1 MASGRPASQEAR
13 LMDERFSGFGA
24 FILYTITGG
33 VMLFILA
40 PLLLV
45 MAVSVSDSYF
55 VTFPPQGFT
64 LKWYAKVLQDRDFL
78 EAMRLSILL
87 ALGTTAGSLLFGV
100 PAAFALV
107 RGKFFGLGAIKG
119 FLLSPLIFP
128 ALVTGLALLQVL
140 TKLGSQDARLNLL
153 IGHVV
158 VTSPYV
164 IRTVVTSLQL
174 VDENLEDAARTLG
187 ANRLTTFWRVTLP
200 QIASGVAAGGLFAFM
215 VSFDNYPVT
224 MWLANSEY
232 SPVPLVLMRQ
242 LVNVF
247 DPSVPAMSTI
257 IILMAMVGVLLLEK
271 LVGLRRALAA

>member
-1 MASGRPASQEAR
+1 MT
-13 LMDERFSGFGA
+13 DERFSGLGA
-24 FILYTITGG
+24 YILYAIT
-33 VMLFILA
+33 VAMMIFILA

-78 EAMRLSILL
+78 EAMRFSILL
-87 ALGTTAGSLLFGV
+87 ALGTTVGSLLLGV

-107 RGKFFGLGAIKG
+107 RGNFVGLAVIKG

-140 TKLGSQDARLNLL
+140 SKRGSQDARLNLL
-153 IGHVV
+153 IGHIV

-187 ANRLTTFWRVTLP
+187 ANRLRTFWRVTLA

-224 MWLANSEY
+224 MWLGDPPNTPPALRLLRAHGQ
-232 SPVPLVLMRQ
+232 PPLT
-242 LVNVF
+242 
-247 DPSVPAMSTI
+247 PP
-257 IILMAMVGVLLLEK
+257 
-271 LVGLRRALAA
+271 

>member
-1 MASGRPASQEAR
+1 MN
-13 LMDERFSGFGA
+13 ERFSGFGA
-24 FILYTITGG
+24 WILYAITIA
-33 VMLFILA
+33 MMIFIMA

-45 MAVSVSDSYF
+45 MAVSVCDSYF

-64 LKWYAKVLQDRDFL
+64 LKWYAKVLQDRDFID
-78 EAMRLSILL
+78 AMRLSILL
-87 ALGTTAGSLLFGV
+87 ALGTTVGSLLFGV

-107 RGKFFGLGAIKG
+107 RGNFRGVAAIKG

-128 ALVTGLALLQVL
+128 ALVTGLALLQIFS
-140 TKLGSQDARLNLL
+140 KLGSQDARLNLL
-153 IGHVV
+153 IGHIV

-187 ANRLTTFWRVTLP
+187 AGRLRTFWRVTLP
-200 QIASGVAAGGLFAFM
+200 QI
-215 VSFDNYPVT
+215 
-224 MWLANSEY
+224 
-232 SPVPLVLMRQ
+232 LMRQ

>member
-1 MASGRPASQEAR
+1 
-13 LMDERFSGFGA
+13 MDERFSGFGA
-24 FILYTITGG
+24 FILYTITAG
-33 VMLFILA
+33 MMIFILA

-45 MAVSVSDSYF
+45 MAVSVSDTYF

-87 ALGTTAGSLLFGV
+87 ALGTTVGSLLLGV

-107 RGKFFGLGAIKG
+107 RGNFFGLAAIKG
-119 FLLSPLIFP
+119 FLSPLIFP
-128 ALVTGLALLQVL
+128 ALVTGLALLQIL
-140 TKLGSQDARLNLL
+140 TKLGSQDARFNLL
-153 IGHVV
+153 IGHIV

-187 ANRLTTFWRVTLP
+187 ASRLLTFWRVTLP

>member
-1 MASGRPASQEAR
+1 MTN
-13 LMDERFSGFGA
+13 ERFHGFGA
-24 FILYTITGG
+24 FVLYAITAA
-33 VMLFILA
+33 MMIFILS
-40 PLLLV
+40 PLVLV
-45 MAVSVSDSYF
+45 MAVSVSDTYF

-78 EAMRLSILL
+78 DAMQLSTLL
-87 ALGTTAGSLLFGV
+87 ALGATAGSLVLGV

-107 RGKFFGLGAIKG
+107 RGNLYGASAIKG

-140 TKLGSQDARLNLL
+140 SKLGSDDARLNLL

-158 VTSPYV
+158 VTTPYV
-164 IRTVVTSLQL
+164 IRTVITSLQL
-174 VDENLEDAARTLG
+174 VDVNREDAARTLG
-187 ANRLTTFWRVTLP
+187 ASRMKTFWRVTLP

-215 VSFDNYPVT
+215 VSFDNYPIT
-224 MWLANSEY
+224 MWLANSQY
-232 SPVPLVLMRQ
+232 TPVPLVLMRQ

-257 IILMAMVGVLLLEK
+257 IILLAMVGVLLLER
-271 LVGLRRALAA
+271 LVGLRRALAV

>member
-1 MASGRPASQEAR
+1 
-13 LMDERFSGFGA
+13 MDERFSGFGA
-24 FILYTITGG
+24 FILYTITAGM
-33 VMLFILA
+33 MLFILA

-45 MAVSVSDSYF
+45 MAASVSDSYF

-87 ALGTTAGSLLFGV
+87 ALGTTAGSLLLGV

-107 RGKFFGLGAIKG
+107 RGRFFGLAAIKG

-140 TKLGSQDARLNLL
+140 TTLGSQDARLNLL

-187 ANRLTTFWRVTLP
+187 ANRLQTFWRVTLP

>member
-1 MASGRPASQEAR
+1 
-13 LMDERFSGFGA
+13 MDERFSGFGA
-24 FILYTITGG
+24 FILYSITAGM
-33 VMLFILA
+33 MLFILA

-87 ALGTTAGSLLFGV
+87 ALGTTAGSLLLGV

-107 RGKFFGLGAIKG
+107 RGHFFGLAAIKG

>member
-1 MASGRPASQEAR
+1 
-13 LMDERFSGFGA
+13 MDERFSGLGA
-24 FILYTITGG
+24 FILYAITTA
-33 VMLFILA
+33 MMIFIMA

-45 MAVSVSDSYF
+45 MAASVSDSYF

-64 LKWYAKVLQDRDFL
+64 LKWYAKVLGDRDFL

-87 ALGTTAGSLLFGV
+87 ALGTTAGSLLLGV

-107 RGKFFGLGAIKG
+107 RGNFFGLAAIKG

-128 ALVTGLALLQVL
+128 SLVTGLALLQVL

-153 IGHVV
+153 IGHIV

-187 ANRLTTFWRVTLP
+187 GQSATNLLACDPAANRIRGRRGRAVRLHGVVRQL
-200 QIASGVAAGGLFAFM
+200 SGNDVARQFRIFSRAAGPDA
-215 VSFDNYPVT
+215 T
-224 MWLANSEY
+224 T
-232 SPVPLVLMRQ
+232 RQ
-242 LVNVF
+242 RL
-247 DPSVPAMSTI
+247 
-257 IILMAMVGVLLLEK
+257 
-271 LVGLRRALAA
+271 

>member
-1 MASGRPASQEAR
+1 
-13 LMDERFSGFGA
+13 MDERFSGPGA
-24 FILYTITGG
+24 FILYAITVGMM
-33 VMLFILA
+33 VFILA

-87 ALGTTAGSLLFGV
+87 ALGTTAGSLLLGV

-107 RGKFFGLGAIKG
+107 RGNFFGLAAIKG

-128 ALVTGLALLQVL
+128 ALVTGLALLQIL

-187 ANRLTTFWRVTLP
+187 ANRLWTFWRVTLP

>member
-1 MASGRPASQEAR
+1 MASGGPTSQEDR
-13 LMDERFSGFGA
+13 VMDERFSGFGA
-24 FILYTITGG
+24 FILYTITAGM
-33 VMLFILA
+33 MLFILA

-107 RGKFFGLGAIKG
+107 RGRFFGLAAIKG

-140 TKLGSQDARLNLL
+140 TRLGSQDARLNLL

>member
-1 MASGRPASQEAR
+1 
-13 LMDERFSGFGA
+13 MDERFSGVGA
-24 FILYTITGG
+24 WILYAITTA
-33 VMLFILA
+33 MMIFIMA

-64 LKWYAKVLQDRDFL
+64 LKWYLKVLQDRDFID
-78 EAMRLSILL
+78 AMRLSILL

-107 RGKFFGLGAIKG
+107 RGNFPGIAAIKG

-140 TKLGSQDARLNLL
+140 SKLGSQDARLNLL
-153 IGHVV
+153 IGHIV

-187 ANRLTTFWRVTLP
+187 AGRLRTFWRVTLP

-257 IILMAMVGVLLLEK
+257 IILMALVGVLLLEK
-271 LVGLRRALAA
+271 LVGLRRWLPSVFSAKWRLEP

>member
-1 MASGRPASQEAR
+1 
-13 LMDERFSGFGA
+13 MDERFSGLGA
-24 FILYTITGG
+24 FILYAITTA
-33 VMLFILA
+33 MMIFIMA

-64 LKWYAKVLQDRDFL
+64 LKWYAKVLGDRDFL

-87 ALGTTAGSLLFGV
+87 ALGTTAGSLLLGV

-107 RGKFFGLGAIKG
+107 RGNFFGLAAIKG

-128 ALVTGLALLQVL
+128 SLVTGLALLQVL

-153 IGHVV
+153 IGHIV

-187 ANRLTTFWRVTLP
+187 GQSATNLLACDPAANRIRGRRGRAVRLHGVVRQL
-200 QIASGVAAGGLFAFM
+200 SGHDVARQFRIFSRAAGPDA
-215 VSFDNYPVT
+215 T
-224 MWLANSEY
+224 T
-232 SPVPLVLMRQ
+232 RQ
-242 LVNVF
+242 RL
-247 DPSVPAMSTI
+247 
-257 IILMAMVGVLLLEK
+257 
-271 LVGLRRALAA
+271 

>member
-1 MASGRPASQEAR
+1 MT
-13 LMDERFSGFGA
+13 DERFSGFGA
-24 FILYTITGG
+24 FILYTITAGM
-33 VMLFILA
+33 MLFILA

-87 ALGTTAGSLLFGV
+87 ALGTTVGSLLFGV

-107 RGKFFGLGAIKG
+107 RGNFFGLAAIKG

-140 TKLGSQDARLNLL
+140 TKLGSQDARFNLL

>member
-1 MASGRPASQEAR
+1 MT
-13 LMDERFSGFGA
+13 DERFSGLGA
-24 FILYTITGG
+24 YILYAIT
-33 VMLFILA
+33 VAMMIFILA

-87 ALGTTAGSLLFGV
+87 ALGTTVGALLLGV

-107 RGKFFGLGAIKG
+107 RGNFPGLAAIKG

-140 TKLGSQDARLNLL
+140 SKLGSQDARLNLL

-174 VDENLEDAARTLG
+174 VDENLEDAARPLG
-187 ANRLTTFWRVTLP
+187 ANRLRTFWRVTLP

-224 MWLANSEY
+224 MWLANFQNFSVALF
-232 SPVPLVLMRQ
+232 PVSQ
-242 LVNVF
+242 LR
-247 DPSVPAMSTI
+247 T
-257 IILMAMVGVLLLEK
+257 
-271 LVGLRRALAA
+271 

>member
-1 MASGRPASQEAR
+1 MTN
-13 LMDERFSGFGA
+13 ERFHGFGA
-24 FILYTITGG
+24 FVLYAITAA
-33 VMLFILA
+33 MMIFILS
-40 PLLLV
+40 PLVLV
-45 MAVSVSDSYF
+45 MAVSVSDTYF

-78 EAMRLSILL
+78 DAMQLSTLL
-87 ALGTTAGSLLFGV
+87 ALGATAGSLVLGV

-107 RGKFFGLGAIKG
+107 RGNLYGASAIKG

-140 TKLGSQDARLNLL
+140 SKLGSDDARLNLL

-158 VTSPYV
+158 VTTPYV
-164 IRTVVTSLQL
+164 IRTVITSLQL
-174 VDENLEDAARTLG
+174 VDVNLEDAARTLG
-187 ANRLTTFWRVTLP
+187 ASRMKTFWRVTLP

-215 VSFDNYPVT
+215 VSFDNYPIT
-224 MWLANSEY
+224 MWLANSQY
-232 SPVPLVLMRQ
+232 TPVPLVLMRQ

-257 IILMAMVGVLLLEK
+257 IILLAMVGVLLLER
-271 LVGLRRALAA
+271 LVGLRRALAV

>member
-24 FILYTITGG
+24 FILYTITAGM
-33 VMLFILA
+33 MLFILA

-107 RGKFFGLGAIKG
+107 RGRLFGLAAIKG

>member
-1 MASGRPASQEAR
+1 
-13 LMDERFSGFGA
+13 MDERFSGFGA
-24 FILYTITGG
+24 FILYSITASM
-33 VMLFILA
+33 MLFILA

-87 ALGTTAGSLLFGV
+87 ALGTTVGSLLLGV

-107 RGKFFGLGAIKG
+107 RGRFYGLAAIKG

-140 TKLGSQDARLNLL
+140 TKLGSQDARINLL